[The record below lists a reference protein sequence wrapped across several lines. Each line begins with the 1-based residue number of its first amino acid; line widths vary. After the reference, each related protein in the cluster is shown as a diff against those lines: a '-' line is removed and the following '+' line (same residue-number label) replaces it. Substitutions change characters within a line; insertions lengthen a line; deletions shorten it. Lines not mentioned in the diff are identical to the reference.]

1 MSDYTPKNGKKPAER
16 KGKKSPAEFPLVG
29 NAFVSPDVVVREYK
43 AGITKN
49 ASDAVR
55 RYVYWAIVFYTK
67 VAKKN
72 GTFTMRERIIAER
85 FGISTKTVNAALE
98 RSELFHREGTVGQ
111 RNRAWTLKTGV
122 DVIYESDDATTGNGK
137 PNSDELGEHCSPSQ
151 GKKTFLKM
159 QDHDS
164 SKCRINVDPIPQ
176 NAGRHNK
183 EVPSLKEGLDK
194 QNQTGGCSPPS
205 RPRNKEE
212 NIARSVG
219 QPIGNF
225 NGSLVPRL
233 FPEAPS
239 SAPSSPPPSGSSG
252 IAAAGGP
259 RVVPIATPTAVPARP
274 ARRDKIGESMEA
286 FLCRVN
292 DGSICQACYR
302 WGFVL
307 TAHWLSVKAGAD
319 STCQTVMAAIDG
331 HTSSP
336 DEIQHVKAMIE
347 ETLKWEPFTKPL
359 GLALTDWRER
369 MSPILAKV
377 GEVPIKDQ
385 DFTGDEEGQVLAF
398 LAGLHKE
405 NTRRDE

>member
-1 MSDYTPKNGKKPAER
+1 MSDYTPKNGKKPAKR
-16 KGKKSPAEFPLVG
+16 KGKESPDEFQLVG

-55 RYVYWAIVFYTK
+55 RFVYWSIVFYTK

-85 FGISTKTVNAALE
+85 LGIPTKTVNAALE

-205 RPRNKEE
+205 RTRNQEE
-212 NIARSVG
+212 IAHSVG
-219 QPIGNF
+219 NPFGNSTGF
-225 NGSLVPRL
+225 LTRRDSL
-233 FPEAPS
+233 EAPS
-239 SAPSSPPPSGSSG
+239 SAPSSPPPSGSA
-252 IAAAGGP
+252 IIAAAAGGP
-259 RVVPIATPTAVPARP
+259 RVVPIASPTAILSRP
-274 ARRDKIGESMEA
+274 AKRDKIGESMKGL
-286 FLCRVN
+286 LCRIN
-292 DGSICQACYR
+292 DGSICQACYQ
-302 WGFVL
+302 WGFAL
-307 TAHWLSVKAGAD
+307 TAHWLSVKTGAD
-319 STCQTVMAAIDG
+319 STCQTVKAIAG

-336 DEIQHVKAMIE
+336 DEIQHIKGMIE

-398 LAGLHKE
+398 LAGLHEK
-405 NTRRDE
+405 NTRGAE